1 MFPLIAFLFPLT
13 SLSISNLILQ
23 YGIWVYVLTFVIIL
37 LSSTVVG
44 GTIPDNTF
52 LILAG
57 AVTNGNS
64 LSMTWLFVAAV
75 GGGFVGY
82 EINYW
87 SGKRFGLPISRKIF
101 PAVLHDKNVK
111 KALDMMNRFGISA
124 LIFSRFMPDLNLPSF
139 LDGVNAMDYRR
150 YVVFNLASAVVWCG
164 ILLMLGYYIGS
175 LPIINAYLDYVTD
188 LFIVMLVAG
197 IIFII
202 VIAARN
208 YMKRKSS
215 GSPQLKE

>member
-1 MFPLIAFLFPLT
+1 MYLILTFQFPLT

-23 YGIWVYVLTFVIIL
+23 YGVWVYLLTFVIIL
-37 LSSTVVG
+37 LSSTIVG
-44 GTIPDNTF
+44 GAIPDNTF

-87 SGKRFGLPISRKIF
+87 SGKRFGLPITREIF
-101 PAVLHDKNVK
+101 PTVLRNKNVK
-111 KALDMMNRFGISA
+111 KALDIMNRFGISA

-150 YVVFNLASAVVWCG
+150 YAVFNLVSSVVWCG

-175 LPIINAYLDYVTD
+175 LPLINAYLDYLTD
-188 LFIVMLVAG
+188 LFIVILVAG
-197 IIFII
+197 IIFMI

-208 YMKRKSS
+208 YIKRKVII
-215 GSPQLKE
+215 SPNLKE